1 MKLENNIESGLPDLI
16 TDHPFFMASIYARRL
31 DSGAI
36 HIWEQSGFTPTLE
49 EWEQIRQDID
59 AFYRQFSADEVRQFN
74 AMAAARL
81 SRNRESV
88 PLLITIPDSIESKC
102 NLSGWVYLIT
112 SPAKRGYK
120 IGCTS
125 QKLRKRLKEVA
136 RKLRADITCW
146 AAINVEQPFEIESR
160 LHAVYSEQCIGGEW
174 FNLEPLHVDAWP
186 GLVEHLRCEVLEGR

>member
-88 PLLITIPDSIESKC
+88 PLLI
-102 NLSGWVYLIT
+102 
-112 SPAKRGYK
+112 
-120 IGCTS
+120 
-125 QKLRKRLKEVA
+125 
-136 RKLRADITCW
+136 
-146 AAINVEQPFEIESR
+146 NVEQPFEIESR
-160 LHAVYSEQCIGGEW
+160 LHAVYSEQRIGGEW